1 MKAYPDYM
9 SKLREVIPNL
19 LSQYLIK
26 CPNEALTTRKELL
39 VIMKHMIDTN
49 ANADLRPKFLSF
61 LDSLLDEKILLGT
74 NRSSY
79 ESMRPLAYN
88 TLADLIHN
96 SRDKLSTLQISKIVQ
111 FSTKIMYDTE
121 VSITHQTLFAKLLV
135 HLVETLFKLKG
146 DTSKPD
152 VSGEK
157 EIGRVILLV

>member
-1 MKAYPDYM
+1 MKAYPDLM
-9 SKLREVIPNL
+9 QKLREIIPSL

-26 CPNEALTTRKELL
+26 CPNEAMTTRKELL

-49 ANADLRPKFLSF
+49 SNADLRPKFLMF

-74 NRSSY
+74 NKSSY

-96 SRDKLSTLQISKIVQ
+96 GREKLTIAQISKIVQ
-111 FSTKIMYDTE
+111 FSTNIMYDND
-121 VSITHQTLFAKLLV
+121 VSIVHHILFAKLLV

-146 DTSKPD
+146 ETSK
-152 VSGEK
+152 SEQSEK
-157 EIGRVILLV
+157 EIGRMILLV